1 MIPCKIA
8 KLSVRATTLIC
19 RKNENMKAEEKRIGV
34 AVNGHD
40 ANEIVRTIKYLEEIG
55 IQAAWLTTGGA
66 GRDGLTVFAAAAI
79 QTSHILLGTSII
91 PTWPRHPVSVAQQ
104 VRVLEEL
111 APGRFRLGIGP
122 SHRDSMQRLIGTD
135 FKAPLGHLRE
145 YIQILKALIQEGEVD
160 FDGSYY
166 RAHAQTG
173 AKLSVPVM
181 ASALRVRSFEL
192 CGAEADGA
200 ITWLCPGPYLQQVA
214 IPALEAGAQQ
224 GHRSVPPLIA
234 HAPVC
239 VHDNHDEVR
248 IAMREQMGHYPSLPF
263 YAQML
268 AESGFPE
275 VVQQNAWS
283 DAAIDLVVLSGN
295 EEQVE
300 ARLRG
305 MFEFG
310 AKELVLSLVLAGEDR
325 ERCMER
331 TLNLLSKVA
340 SSLN

>member
-1 MIPCKIA
+1 M
-8 KLSVRATTLIC
+8 KL
-19 RKNENMKAEEKRIGV
+19 NDKRIGI
-34 AVNGHD
+34 AVNGQD
-40 ANEIVRTIKYLEEIG
+40 AAEIVGTIRYLEEIG
-55 IQAAWLTTGGA
+55 IHAAWLTTGGA

-135 FKAPLGHLRE
+135 FIAPLGHLRE
-145 YIQILKALIQEGEVD
+145 YIQILKALLQEGEVD
-160 FDGSYY
+160 FDGTYY
-166 RAHAQTG
+166 QAHAQTG
-173 AKLSVPVM
+173 TKLSVPVM

-192 CGAEADGA
+192 CGEEADGA
-200 ITWLCPGPYLQQVA
+200 ITWLCPGPYLEQVA
-214 IPALEAGAQQ
+214 VPALQGGAQR
-224 GHRSVPPLIA
+224 GHREVPPLIA

-239 VHDNHDEVR
+239 VHDSPDEVR
-248 IAMREQMGHYPSLPF
+248 FAVRQQMGHYPTLPF

-268 AESGFPE
+268 VESGFPE
-275 VVQQNAWS
+275 IAQLKSWS
-283 DAAIDLVVLSGN
+283 DAAIDQVVLSGN

-305 MFEFG
+305 MFAFG
-310 AKELVLSLVLAGEDR
+310 AKELVLSLITAGEDQA
-325 ERCMER
+325 RCMER
-331 TLNLLSKVA
+331 TLSLVAKVA
-340 SSLN
+340 SSLD